1 MPKYNVEMLCVQFFE
16 HTWQENVKC
25 VIEIMR
31 TKEHESL
38 WKEYVRTGNVFSEW
52 VKGNDIA
59 DVYDKVKRKLR
70 RLEREMDWERM
81 E

>member
-1 MPKYNVEMLCVQFFE
+1 MLRYSVFSFSDTFDRT
-16 HTWQENVKC
+16 TWKEKC

-31 TKEHESL
+31 TKEHEILS
-38 WKEYVRTGNVFSEW
+38 KEYVRTGNIFREW
-52 VKGNDIA
+52 VKGNDIE